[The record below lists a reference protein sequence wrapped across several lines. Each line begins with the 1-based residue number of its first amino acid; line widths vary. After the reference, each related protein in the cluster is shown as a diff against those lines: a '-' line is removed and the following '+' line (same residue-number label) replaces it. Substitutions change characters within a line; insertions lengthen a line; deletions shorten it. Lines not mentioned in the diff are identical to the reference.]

1 MLLFAR
7 NALSEILKCEFQL
20 SRILKVKEIYKC
32 KVQDLKIESAA
43 VSITS
48 TEGDQKAN
56 KSSGDVGILVIENQV
71 CHFLPKD
78 LDKHFPKIYHL
89 DVNHSG
95 LKVVTADDMKMFPQ
109 LQHLFMRNNQIE
121 VLTHDLL
128 HHNPLLTFVNFNQNR
143 IKIIDPSTFD
153 LLPQLVSL
161 SLEGNIC
168 VDGFAMQDEALREFK
183 AEITRNCSQTT

>member
-1 MLLFAR
+1 M
-7 NALSEILKCEFQL
+7 KCEFHHA
-20 SRILKVKEIYKC
+20 RILKVKEIYKC
-32 KVQDLKIESAA
+32 KVQNLKIESAA
-43 VSITS
+43 IPITS

-56 KSSGDVGILVIENQV
+56 KSSKDVGILLIDNQV

-78 LDKHFPKIYHL
+78 LDRHFPGIYHL

-95 LKVVTADDMKMFPQ
+95 LKVLTADDMKMFPL
-109 LQHLFMRNNQIE
+109 LQHLYIRNNQIE
-121 VLTHDLL
+121 VLPHDLL
-128 HHNPLLTFVNFNQNR
+128 QHNPLLTFVNFNKNR

-168 VDGFAMQDEALREFK
+168 VDGFAMQEEPLKAFK
-183 AEITRNCSQTT
+183 AEIARNCSQTA